1 MFLRLKSKFLLTL
14 SNSSNA
20 SLNSACCSSE
30 SRSIFSLF
38 FVHNKTQTV
47 YLFFLIS
54 LFLCWSYVECLCI
67 TYLLVEKAC
76 TEVQKKLFLTQYSF
90 YRVCY
95 FRVKFD
101 FLKGCVSDFLF
112 SCDTVCCQVRFFLN
126 PLSWTNPFTSYWK
139 KKSKLNSFNFT
150 IGRSH
155 KLLHLVSSVVNIVYF
170 DWIP

>member
-1 MFLRLKSKFLLTL
+1 MFLRLNNKFLLTL

-76 TEVQKKLFLTQYSF
+76 TEVQKNFFWLNIVFTGCAISESSSIFSRGVCRIFCSVVTQC
-90 YRVCY
+90 VA
-95 FRVKFD
+95 KFD
-101 FLKGCVSDFLF
+101 FF
-112 SCDTVCCQVRFFLN
+112 STHSPEQILLRH
-126 PLSWTNPFTSYWK
+126 TE